1 MVDMHC
7 NWKVFALL
15 VNCQFNLMR
24 CIFWQRLKTW
34 AWWRHFPKKTHFSWS
49 WWLCATDSTC
59 PIGGNHWFRLF
70 AWRLWGSHMA
80 IRNDIFAS
88 KAIVE
93 NAIQVGN
100 SFFNGLSN
108 LNIARYFLVR
118 QESICIDWESLSEK
132 LKCQSSNFC

>member
-1 MVDMHC
+1 
-7 NWKVFALL
+7 
-15 VNCQFNLMR
+15 
-24 CIFWQRLKTW
+24 
-34 AWWRHFPKKTHFSWS
+34 
-49 WWLCATDSTC
+49 
-59 PIGGNHWFRLF
+59 
-70 AWRLWGSHMA
+70 MA

-108 LNIARYFLVR
+108 LNIARNFLVR

>member
-1 MVDMHC
+1 
-7 NWKVFALL
+7 
-15 VNCQFNLMR
+15 
-24 CIFWQRLKTW
+24 
-34 AWWRHFPKKTHFSWS
+34 
-49 WWLCATDSTC
+49 
-59 PIGGNHWFRLF
+59 
-70 AWRLWGSHMA
+70 MA

-108 LNIARYFLVR
+108 LDIARYFLVT